1 MLLSEFFKKWV
12 WFQGHLTANNHINVF
27 LSLENACNTN
37 GKLSQNLTEK
47 QIMSSKTINLLFN
60 YMCYLFIDFFDWKIG
75 LYRQTVVRGY
85 YTLKVI

>member
-27 LSLENACNTN
+27 LSLENPCNTN
-37 GKLSQNLTEK
+37 GKLSQNLTVK
-47 QIMSSKTINLLFN
+47 KITINLLFN
-60 YMCYLFIDFFDWKIG
+60 DMCYLFIDCFDWKIG

-85 YTLKVI
+85 YILKVI